1 MDLRGKKVLVI
12 GGAGFIGSHVTEE
25 LLRED
30 VAEVIVYDNFT
41 RGSHENISVALRDP
55 RVRI

>member
-30 VAEVIVYDNFT
+30 VAYNYYRLIELALHDPQDALP
-41 RGSHENISVALRDP
+41 EANI
-55 RVRI
+55 